1 MITLRR
7 ETDYAIHMLVYL
19 KNSKFDFVSLKTL
32 ATATGI
38 SFLFLQK
45 IARKLRRSGLIK
57 ASKGVSGGYGLNKD
71 PKKITLKMII
81 EATEGTTDMLPC
93 LCKPARITTCAN
105 SDSRCSLS
113 KKLAKTNYK
122 IGQVLK
128 SVKLS
133 DL

>member
-19 KNSKFDFVSLKTL
+19 KNSKLDFVSLKTL
-32 ATATGI
+32 AVATGI

-45 IARKLRRSGLIK
+45 IARKLRQAGLIN
-57 ASKGVSGGYGLNKD
+57 AGKGVSGGYGLNLD

-93 LCKPARITTCAN
+93 LCKSTRFRNCAN
-105 SDSRCSLS
+105 SDIRCSLS
-113 KKLAKTNYK
+113 KKLAKTNLK
-122 IGQVLK
+122 IGQILK